1 MSKDKPQDRDR
12 PAAGSAASTLPQ
24 GSLGAWLR
32 TSARARGVGLREIA
46 DASKISIRYLEA
58 LEHDRFEILPA
69 PVFTRGFLREY
80 SRVVGLDPDEVVNL
94 YLLAVDERPELP
106 SEEASLRPRASGG
119 PSALGYGLLLV
130 LAVVLLL
137 GLAALLWWWARGRTG
152 GQPESVAPPP
162 AVSVAAPEPLA
173 TEVQAAPEPPGRPS
187 CPSRAQARRPARR
200 PRRGGRRARV
210 VPGPATVVGEEGAS
224 PAAAAPMRVVLEF
237 AEDCWMEYVVD
248 GGRRTGELRTSGEVV
263 QLDAERSILLTL
275 GNVPAVRVEVDGGAS
290 VASERRACGARPAHR
305 PRRAGAA
312 RGKPPGP
319 AVNAPNPL
327 VEQVRSGTSP
337 ELELLAAQGILPLAV
352 EELIPLQVHL
362 AVSTDAQIAS
372 YAASRCHARA
382 ARRRRST

>member
-32 TSARARGVGLREIA
+32 TQREARGVGLREIA

-152 GQPESVAPPP
+152 GQPEPVAPPP

-173 TEVQAAPEPPGRPS
+173 TEVQAAPEPP
-187 CPSRAQARRPARR
+187 RAALVPEPGAGAPAGA
-200 PRRGGRRARV
+200 PPPAAAGAEPAV

-275 GNVPAVRVEVDGGAS
+275 GNVPAVRVEVDGRS
-290 VASERRACGARPAHR
+290 FPLPVSDARVVRDLRIDRDALARLAGSPPA
-305 PRRAGAA
+305 
-312 RGKPPGP
+312 
-319 AVNAPNPL
+319 
-327 VEQVRSGTSP
+327 
-337 ELELLAAQGILPLAV
+337 LP
-352 EELIPLQVHL
+352 
-362 AVSTDAQIAS
+362 
-372 YAASRCHARA
+372 
-382 ARRRRST
+382 

>member
-32 TSARARGVGLREIA
+32 TQREARGVGLREIA

-106 SEEASLRPRASGG
+106 AEEASPRPRASGG
-119 PSALGYGLLLV
+119 PSALVYGLLLV

-137 GLAALLWWWARGRTG
+137 GLAALLWWWARGRSG
-152 GQPESVAPPP
+152 GQPEPVAPPP

-173 TEVQAAPEPPGRPS
+173 AEVRLAPEPPPTAPVPEPGASATAGAP
-187 CPSRAQARRPARR
+187 PLVAAAAEPAVA
-200 PRRGGRRARV
+200 PGSEPAGA
-210 VPGPATVVGEEGAS
+210 PGPATVVGPGAGS

-237 AEDCWMEYVVD
+237 TEDCWMEYVVD

-275 GNVPAVRVEVDGGAS
+275 GNVPAVRVEVDGRS
-290 VASERRACGARPAHR
+290 FPLPVSDARVVRDLRIDRDALARLAGSPPA
-305 PRRAGAA
+305 
-312 RGKPPGP
+312 
-319 AVNAPNPL
+319 
-327 VEQVRSGTSP
+327 
-337 ELELLAAQGILPLAV
+337 LP
-352 EELIPLQVHL
+352 
-362 AVSTDAQIAS
+362 
-372 YAASRCHARA
+372 
-382 ARRRRST
+382 